1 MQQYLLDT
9 CTCAFI
15 FRNKFGVNEK
25 LLEIGIDNCHI
36 SEITYAELLFSA
48 ENSQNVVHNRILL
61 DNFLENINCIS
72 IFNAIPI
79 YAKEKVRLRRKG
91 TPIDDFDLLI
101 GATAV
106 SEGMTLVTENV
117 KHFTN
122 IQNIKLENW
131 VNRQS

>member
-36 SEITYAELLFSA
+36 SEITYAELLFGA
-48 ENSQNVVHNRILL
+48 ENSQDVAHNKKLL
-61 DNFLENINCIS
+61 RNFIEHIDCIS
-72 IFNAIPI
+72 IFDSLPF
-79 YAKEKVRLRRKG
+79 YAKEKVRLRGKG

-106 SEGMTLVTENV
+106 SEGMILVTENI
-117 KHFTN
+117 KHFKN
-122 IQNIKLENW
+122 IANIKIENW
-131 VNRQS
+131 VNRP